1 MCFNFAD
8 GIYIDPTAII
18 IGNVKIH
25 EGASIWPYAVI
36 RGDANSIEIGEG
48 SNIQEHVMIHVD
60 DSNPTFV
67 GKDVSVGHG
76 AVIHGARIGDR
87 CIIGMHSTI
96 LNEAEIGDDT
106 IIGAGTVVTGGMKIP
121 PKSIVVGVPGKII
134 RENQESNSKAAETNA
149 KAYHKFRDE
158 YITGKHKRYTGP

>member
-1 MCFNFAD
+1 MCFEFAQ
-8 GIYIDPTAII
+8 GVYIDPTAII
-18 IGNVKIH
+18 IGDVKIH

-60 DSNPTFV
+60 HIDSVTV

-96 LNEAEIGDDT
+96 LNGAEIGDDT
-106 IIGAGTVVTGGMKIP
+106 IVGAGTVVTGGMKIP
-121 PKSIVVGVPGKII
+121 PRSIVVGVPGKII
-134 RENQESNSKAAETNA
+134 RENQESNRQAAETNA
-149 KAYHKFRDE
+149 QAYHKFRDE
-158 YITGKHKRYTGP
+158 YIAGKHKRYMAP

>member
-1 MCFNFAD
+1 MCFSFS
-8 GIYIDPTAII
+8 GRIYIDPTAII
-18 IGNVKIH
+18 IGNVTIKD
-25 EGASIWPYAVI
+25 GASIWPYAVI

-60 DSNPTFV
+60 HSDSAFV

-96 LNEAEIGDDT
+96 LNGAEIGDDC
-106 IIGAGTVVTGGMKIP
+106 IIGAGTVVTSGMKIP
-121 PKSIVVGVPGKII
+121 SRSIVVGVPGKII
-134 RENQESNSKAAETNA
+134 KQNVESNREAAEINA
-149 KAYHKFRDE
+149 KAYHRFRDE
-158 YITGKHKRYTGP
+158 YIEGKHKRYKAH